1 MQDYVVGEA
10 TLDVAGTSCSK
21 RIDAGLKLG

>member
-1 MQDYVVGEA
+1 MEDYVFGE
-10 TLDVAGTSCSK
+10 TMLDVAGTSCSK